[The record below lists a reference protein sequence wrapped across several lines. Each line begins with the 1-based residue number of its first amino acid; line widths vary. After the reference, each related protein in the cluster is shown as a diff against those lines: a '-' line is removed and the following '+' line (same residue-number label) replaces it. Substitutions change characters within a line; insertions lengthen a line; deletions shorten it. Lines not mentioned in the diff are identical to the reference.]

1 MAVRLRYGKMARLK
15 KFLLDNGEVAMK
27 KLLEGKRLEDRAK
40 ELGCDMQGELITQSS
55 SGRRQRASDYE
66 LQKRILKQRGQ
77 LENQS
82 FGL

>member
-1 MAVRLRYGKMARLK
+1 
-15 KFLLDNGEVAMK
+15 MK

-66 LQKRILKQRGQ
+66 LQRRVIEAERSVRESRLWIIALILAIVSVISAATAIITVTRA
-77 LENQS
+77 
-82 FGL
+82 F